1 MASATVCHNES
12 SATVYSIVY
21 GEESSV
27 IEYEV
32 LRVRSLLYELVLE
45 YQGSMEGM
53 ATTDEASTA

>member
-1 MASATVCHNES
+1 MASATVRHNES
-12 SATVYSIVY
+12 STTIYSTVY

-27 IEYEV
+27 TEYEV

-53 ATTDEASTA
+53 ATTDGANTA